1 MRTNEKGTNVR
12 YGSVAKG
19 MTKKFYDV
27 KIRAFGA
34 DGKSR
39 YLTVTR
45 LLPKEWQY
53 VRVWEPDVKGNIA
66 TIKIE
71 CLYKTEEK
79 ANE

>member
-1 MRTNEKGTNVR
+1 
-12 YGSVAKG
+12 

-71 CLYKTEEK
+71 CLYKMEEK
-79 ANE
+79 KNE